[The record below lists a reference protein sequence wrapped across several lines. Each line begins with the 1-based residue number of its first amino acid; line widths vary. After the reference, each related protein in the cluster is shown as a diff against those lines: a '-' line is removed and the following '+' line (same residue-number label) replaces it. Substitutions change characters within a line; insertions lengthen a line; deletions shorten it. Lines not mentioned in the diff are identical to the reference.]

1 MAQSYLAVQLNAKVH
16 DKDIDLDIN
25 IIAELP
31 KGSVIKGCR
40 GHGSSNWGET
50 ARIDADVDGEAR
62 SYFLKRIAGE
72 KGGPMLHGEFESMCM
87 IHNLVPSY
95 CPKPLAWGS
104 CTDPNVH
111 YLLFPFHELKK
122 GRPDAHRL
130 GQAVAELHTRSI
142 SRNPTGKWGFH
153 ITTYNGPLAQDN
165 TWTETWEAFWIRG
178 MKKLFEFEEEARG
191 PCEELRQLIKP
202 YFEKV
207 CPRLLRPLESNGRH
221 ITPVLIH
228 GDLWVGN
235 TAVQAETEEP
245 LLFDSAA
252 LWGHNECES
261 TRASPVQ
268 RACACRLTG
277 FLDELSYMRPGADD
291 WSREYVE
298 AYHRLIPRSEPQE
311 DWEARNALYATRVIV
326 VDSAIYVE
334 HEHFRR
340 ILIEEIRKLVELF
353 PHGYQNER
361 DVSPANR
368 A

>member
-16 DKDIDLDIN
+16 EKDIDLDIN
-25 IIAELP
+25 IIAKLP
-31 KGSVIKGCR
+31 KGSVIKRCR

-50 ARIDADVDGEAR
+50 ARIDAEVDGESR

-72 KGGPMLHGEFESMCM
+72 KGGPMLHGEFESMRM
-87 IHNLVPSY
+87 INDLVPAY

-104 CTDPNVH
+104 CANLNVH
-111 YLLFPFHELKK
+111 YLLFPFHELAK

-130 GQAVAELHTRSI
+130 GQAVAKLHTRSI

-153 ITTYNGPLAQDN
+153 MTTYNGPLAQDN
-165 TWTETWEAFWIRG
+165 TWAETWEEFWIRG

-191 PCEELRQLIKP
+191 PSEELRQLIKP
-202 YFEKV
+202 YLEKV

-252 LWGHNECES
+252 LWGHNEY
-261 TRASPVQ
+261 
-268 RACACRLTG
+268 
-277 FLDELSYMRPGADD
+277 ELSYMRPGADD

-298 AYHRLIPRSEPQE
+298 AYHRLIPKSEPQD

-353 PHGYQNER
+353 PDGYQDER
-361 DVSPANR
+361 DVNPTNKS
-368 A
+368 

>member
-16 DKDIDLDIN
+16 EKDIDLDIN
-25 IIAELP
+25 IITELP
-31 KGSVIKGCR
+31 KGSVIKRCR

-50 ARIDADVDGEAR
+50 ARIDAEVDGESR

-72 KGGPMLHGEFESMCM
+72 KGGPMLHGEFESMRM
-87 IHNLVPSY
+87 INDLVPAY

-104 CTDPNVH
+104 CADPNVH

-153 ITTYNGPLAQDN
+153 MTTYNGPLAQDN
-165 TWTETWEAFWIRG
+165 TWTGTWEKFWIRG

-191 PCEELRQLIKP
+191 PSEELRQLIKP

-207 CPRLLRPLESNGRH
+207 CPRLLRPLESNGRD

-235 TAVQAETEEP
+235 TAVQAETGEP

-252 LWGHNECES
+252 LWGHNEY
-261 TRASPVQ
+261 
-268 RACACRLTG
+268 
-277 FLDELSYMRPGADD
+277 ELSYMRPAGDD

-298 AYHRLIPRSEPQE
+298 AYRRLIPRSEPQD

-353 PHGYQNER
+353 PGGYQEES
-361 DVSPANR
+361 DVNPTNKS
-368 A
+368 